1 MNKKFIAL
9 AVAAAAFGTSAQA
22 VELYNKDGSTFAVG
36 GHVSVG
42 VMDAESEAAG
52 VNSVSPRINFE
63 ATQDLGNGF
72 TADAKG
78 EWALNML
85 NGGDNSFTTRLG
97 YIGVS
102 HEEMGRVAVGTQ
114 WAPYYNAGGVADLP
128 IAFANDFLYDNHGAL
143 GTGRAESMVAYSNA
157 FDFANAGALNVGLG
171 WQGASDINNND
182 ADATPAVEESKYHV
196 GQRAQVALGY
206 DVAGFGINYAYTGG
220 DIASKAGTAQILD
233 DKATSHLVSAKYG
246 TYGKGLYVAGVYAM
260 NDYMNSYDATVS
272 ATKANGLQ
280 LDDTKAYEAILAY
293 GLSNS
298 LNLSINYE
306 SVKYDGDKVLGA
318 GYQGETI
325 YSTTA
330 IQAEYDVTSRM
341 RAYAGY
347 EFDLQG
353 TGQFKE
359 DHARDNVWMAGVRFF
374 L

>member
-1 MNKKFIAL
+1 MNKKIIAL
-9 AVAAAAFGTSAQA
+9 AVSAAAFGTTAQA
-22 VELYNKDGSTFAVG
+22 VELYNQDGSTFSVG

-42 VMDAESEAAG
+42 VQDSEKDAAG

-85 NGGDNSFTTRLG
+85 DGGDNSFTTRLG

-102 HEEMGRVAVGTQ
+102 HAELGRVAVGTQ
-114 WAPYYNAGGVADLP
+114 WAPYYTAGGVADLP

-143 GTGRAESMVAYSNA
+143 GTGRADAMLAYTNA
-157 FDFANAGALNVGLG
+157 FDFGNAGAFNFGLG
-171 WQGASDINNND
+171 WQGANDISNAKDNGNQG
-182 ADATPAVEESKYHV
+182 AKYHL
-196 GQRAQVALGY
+196 GQRAQAQLGY

-220 DIASKAGTAQILD
+220 DITSKSGAPTLD
-233 DKATSHLVSAKYG
+233 DKAQSNLISAKYG

-260 NDYMNSYDATVS
+260 NDYMNSY
-272 ATKANGLQ
+272 NGQQ

-298 LNLSINYE
+298 LNLSVNYE
-306 SVKYDGDKVLGA
+306 SVKYDGDKVLTS

-325 YSTTA
+325 YATTA

-353 TGQFKE
+353 TGEFKE
-359 DHARDNVWMAGVRFF
+359 DRDNMWMAGVRFF

>member
-1 MNKKFIAL
+1 MEIPMNKKIIAL
-9 AVAAAAFGTSAQA
+9 AVSAAAFGTTAQA
-22 VELYNKDGSTFAVG
+22 VELYNQDGSTFSVG

-42 VMDAESEAAG
+42 VQDSEKGAAG

-85 NGGDNSFTTRLG
+85 DGGDNSFTTRLG

-102 HEEMGRVAVGTQ
+102 HAELGRVAVGTQ
-114 WAPYYNAGGVADLP
+114 WAPYYTAGGVADLP

-143 GTGRAESMVAYSNA
+143 GTGRADAMLAYTNA
-157 FDFANAGALNVGLG
+157 FDFGNAGAFNFGLG
-171 WQGASDINNND
+171 WQGANDIDNTVNGSGSTYNL
-182 ADATPAVEESKYHV
+182 
-196 GQRAQVALGY
+196 GQRAQVQLGY

-220 DIASKAGTAQILD
+220 DITSATGASYLD
-233 DKATSHLVSAKYG
+233 DKATSNLVSAKYG

-260 NDYMNSYDATVS
+260 NDYMNSAKGV
-272 ATKANGLQ
+272 Q

-298 LNLSINYE
+298 LNLSVNYE
-306 SVKYDGDKVLGA
+306 SVKYDGDKALSS

-325 YSTTA
+325 YATTA

-353 TGQFKE
+353 TGEFKE
-359 DHARDNVWMAGVRFF
+359 DRDNMWMAGVRFF

>member
-1 MNKKFIAL
+1 MNKKIIAL
-9 AVAAAAFGTSAQA
+9 AVSAAAFGTTAQA
-22 VELYNKDGSTFAVG
+22 VELYNQDGSTFSVG

-42 VMDAESEAAG
+42 VQDSEKDAAG

-102 HEEMGRVAVGTQ
+102 HAELGRVAVGTQ
-114 WAPYYNAGGVADLP
+114 WAPYYTAGGVADLP

-143 GTGRAESMVAYSNA
+143 GTGRADAMLAYTNA
-157 FDFANAGALNVGLG
+157 FDFGNAGAFNFGLG
-171 WQGASDINNND
+171 WQGANDIDNTTT
-182 ADATPAVEESKYHV
+182 ATTPPVTNGKFNL
-196 GQRAQVALGY
+196 GQRAQVQLGY

-220 DIASKAGTAQILD
+220 DITSTGLTTQNLD

-246 TYGKGLYVAGVYAM
+246 TYGKGLYIAGVYAM
-260 NDYMNSYDATVS
+260 NDYMTSYDKGAQ
-272 ATKANGLQ
+272 GLQ

-298 LNLSINYE
+298 LNLSVNYE
-306 SVKYDGDKVLGA
+306 SVKYDGDKA
-318 GYQGETI
+318 ITDSRYQGETI
-325 YSTTA
+325 YATTA

-341 RAYAGY
+341 RAYGGY
-347 EFDLQG
+347 QFDLQG
-353 TGQFKE
+353 TGAFKE
-359 DHARDNVWMAGVRFF
+359 DRDNMWMAGVRFF

>member
-143 GTGRAESMVAYSNA
+143 GTGRADAMLAYSNA
-157 FDFANAGALNVGLG
+157 FDFANAGAFNFGLG
-171 WQGASDINNND
+171 WQGATDVQNTYNN
-182 ADATPAVEESKYHV
+182 ADTAKYNF

-206 DVAGFGINYAYTGG
+206 DVAGFGVNYAYTGG
-220 DIASKAGTAQILD
+220 DITSATESVD

-246 TYGKGLYVAGVYAM
+246 TYGKGIYVAGVYAM
-260 NDYMNSYDATVS
+260 NQYMNSYEGYQV
-272 ATKANGLQ
+272 
-280 LDDTKAYEAILAY
+280 DDTKAYEAILAY

-306 SVKYDGDKVLGA
+306 SVKYDGDQGGQ
-318 GYQGETI
+318 GYNGETI

-347 EFDLQG
+347 EFDLEG
-353 TGQFKE
+353 TGKFKE
-359 DHARDNVWMAGVRFF
+359 DNTRDNVWMAGVRFF

>member
-1 MNKKFIAL
+1 MEIPMNKKIIAL
-9 AVAAAAFGTSAQA
+9 AVSAAAFGTTAQA
-22 VELYNKDGSTFAVG
+22 VELYNQDGSTFSVG

-42 VMDAESEAAG
+42 VQDSEKGDAG

-85 NGGDNSFTTRLG
+85 DGGDNSFTTRLG

-102 HEEMGRVAVGTQ
+102 HAELGRVAVGTQ
-114 WAPYYNAGGVADLP
+114 WAPYYTAGGVADLP

-143 GTGRAESMVAYSNA
+143 GTGRADAMLAYTNA
-157 FDFANAGALNVGLG
+157 FDFGNAGAFNFGLG
-171 WQGASDINNND
+171 WQGANDIDNTD
-182 ADATPAVEESKYHV
+182 IPSGVLTGKYNL
-196 GQRAQVALGY
+196 GQRGQVQLGY

-220 DIASKAGTAQILD
+220 DITSTGATPALD
-233 DKATSHLVSAKYG
+233 DKAQSHLVSAKYG

-260 NDYMNSYDATVS
+260 NDYMNSYD
-272 ATKANGLQ
+272 GQQ
-280 LDDTKAYEAILAY
+280 LKDTKAYEAILAY

-298 LNLSINYE
+298 LNLSVNYE
-306 SVKYDGDKVLGA
+306 AVKNDGDTLGS
-318 GYQGETI
+318 GYNGETI
-325 YSTTA
+325 YATSA
-330 IQAEYDVTSRM
+330 IQAEYDVTTRM

-353 TGQFKE
+353 TGAFKE
-359 DHARDNVWMAGVRFF
+359 DRDNMWMAGVRFF

>member
-22 VELYNKDGSTFAVG
+22 VELYNQDGSTFSVG

-42 VMDAESEAAG
+42 VQDSEQDAAG

-85 NGGDNSFTTRLG
+85 DGGDNSFTTRLG

-102 HEEMGRVAVGTQ
+102 HEEFGRVAVGTQ
-114 WAPYYNAGGVADLP
+114 WAPYYTAGGVADLP

-143 GTGRAESMVAYSNA
+143 GTGRADAMLAYTNA
-157 FDFANAGALNVGLG
+157 FDFGNAGAFNFGLG
-171 WQGASDINNND
+171 WQGANDIDNTN
-182 ADATPAVEESKYHV
+182 ATLGTAGKYNV
-196 GQRAQVALGY
+196 GQRAQVQLGY
-206 DVAGFGINYAYTGG
+206 DVAGVGLNYAYTGG
-220 DIASKAGTAQILD
+220 DITSTADVAVAVD

-246 TYGKGLYVAGVYAM
+246 TYGKGIYVAGVYAM
-260 NDYMNSYDATVS
+260 NDYMNSYEGQ
-272 ATKANGLQ
+272 K

-298 LNLSINYE
+298 LNLSVNYE
-306 SVKYDGDKVLGA
+306 SVKYDGDKALTGA
-318 GYQGETI
+318 ASGETI
-325 YSTTA
+325 YATTA

-353 TGQFKE
+353 TGEFKE
-359 DHARDNVWMAGVRFF
+359 DRDNMWMAGVRFF

>member
-1 MNKKFIAL
+1 MNKKIIAL
-9 AVAAAAFGTSAQA
+9 AVSAAAFGTTAQA
-22 VELYNKDGSTFAVG
+22 VELYNQDGSTFSVG

-42 VMDAESEAAG
+42 VQDSEQDAAG

-85 NGGDNSFTTRLG
+85 DGGDNSFTTRLG

-102 HEEMGRVAVGTQ
+102 HAELGRVAVGTQ
-114 WAPYYNAGGVADLP
+114 WAPYYTAGGVADLP

-143 GTGRAESMVAYSNA
+143 GTGRADAMIAYTNA
-157 FDFANAGALNVGLG
+157 FDFGNAGAFNFGLG
-171 WQGASDINNND
+171 WQGANDISNVKDNGTQGD
-182 ADATPAVEESKYHV
+182 KYNL
-196 GQRAQVALGY
+196 GQRAQAQLGY

-220 DIASKAGTAQILD
+220 DITSKAGTPSLD
-233 DKATSHLVSAKYG
+233 DKAQSNLISAKYG

-260 NDYMNSYDATVS
+260 NDYMNSYD
-272 ATKANGLQ
+272 GQQ

-298 LNLSINYE
+298 LNLSVNYE
-306 SVKYDGDKVLGA
+306 SVKYDGDKALA
-318 GYQGETI
+318 SGYQGETI
-325 YSTTA
+325 YATTA

-341 RAYAGY
+341 RAYGGY
-347 EFDLQG
+347 QFDLQG
-353 TGQFKE
+353 TGAFKE
-359 DHARDNVWMAGVRFF
+359 DRDNMWMAGVRFF

>member
-1 MNKKFIAL
+1 MNKKIIAL
-9 AVAAAAFGTSAQA
+9 AVSAAAFGTTAQA
-22 VELYNKDGSTFAVG
+22 VELYNQDGSTFSVG

-42 VMDAESEAAG
+42 VQDSEKDAAG

-102 HEEMGRVAVGTQ
+102 HAELGRVAVGTQ
-114 WAPYYNAGGVADLP
+114 WAPYYTAGGVADLP

-143 GTGRAESMVAYSNA
+143 GTGRADAMLAYTNA
-157 FDFANAGALNVGLG
+157 FDFGNAGAFNFGLG
-171 WQGASDINNND
+171 WQGANDISNAKDNGSQG
-182 ADATPAVEESKYHV
+182 AKYHL
-196 GQRAQVALGY
+196 GQRAQAQLGY

-220 DIASKAGTAQILD
+220 DITSKSGAPTLD
-233 DKATSHLVSAKYG
+233 DKAQSNLISAKYG

-260 NDYMNSYDATVS
+260 NDYMNSY
-272 ATKANGLQ
+272 NGQQ

-298 LNLSINYE
+298 LNLSVNYE
-306 SVKYDGDKVLGA
+306 SVKYDGDKVLNS

-325 YSTTA
+325 YATTA

-353 TGQFKE
+353 TGEFKE
-359 DHARDNVWMAGVRFF
+359 DRDNMWMAGVRFF

>member
-97 YIGVS
+97 YIGVG

-114 WAPYYNAGGVADLP
+114 WAPFYAAGGVADLP

-143 GTGRAESMVAYSNA
+143 GTGRADSMLAYTNG

-171 WQGASDINNND
+171 WQGASDIENLDSDKNTNG
-182 ADATPAVEESKYHV
+182 EYNL
-196 GQRAQVALGY
+196 GQRAQIALGY

-220 DIASKAGTAQILD
+220 DITSTGVSAGQNLD
-233 DKATSHLVSAKYG
+233 DKATAHLVSAKYG
-246 TYGKGLYVAGVYAM
+246 TYGKGLYVAGVYSM
-260 NDYMNSYDATVS
+260 NDYMNSYKGT
-272 ATKANGLQ
+272 Q
-280 LDDTKAYEAILAY
+280 LKDTKAYEAIAAY
-293 GLSNS
+293 ALSNS

-306 SVKYDGDKVLGA
+306 SVVNDGNSLGNA
-318 GYQGETI
+318 SYEGETI
-325 YSTTA
+325 YATTA

-347 EFDLQG
+347 EFDLEG
-353 TGQFKE
+353 TGKFKE
-359 DHARDNVWMAGVRFF
+359 DNARDNVWMAGVRFF

>member
-42 VMDAESEAAG
+42 VADAESTAAG

-85 NGGDNSFTTRLG
+85 DGGDNSFTTRLG

-114 WAPYYNAGGVADLP
+114 WAPFYTAGGVADLP
-128 IAFANDFLYDNHGAL
+128 IAFANDFLYDNHGAF
-143 GTGRAESMVAYSNA
+143 GTGRAESMIAYTNA
-157 FDFANAGALNVGLG
+157 FDFDNAGAFNFGLG
-171 WQGASDINNND
+171 WQGASDIDNRTASTSPVVDNGQFN
-182 ADATPAVEESKYHV
+182 V
-196 GQRAQVALGY
+196 GQRAQVQLGY
-206 DVAGFGINYAYTGG
+206 DVAGFGVNYAYTGG
-220 DIASKAGTAQILD
+220 DITSTGSTTQILD

-260 NDYMNSYDATVS
+260 NDYMTSYDKGAQ
-272 ATKANGLQ
+272 GLQ

-298 LNLSINYE
+298 LNLSVNYE

-325 YSTTA
+325 YATSA
-330 IQAEYDVTSRM
+330 IQAEYDVTSRL

-353 TGQFKE
+353 TGEFKE
-359 DHARDNVWMAGVRFF
+359 ARDNVWMAGVRFF